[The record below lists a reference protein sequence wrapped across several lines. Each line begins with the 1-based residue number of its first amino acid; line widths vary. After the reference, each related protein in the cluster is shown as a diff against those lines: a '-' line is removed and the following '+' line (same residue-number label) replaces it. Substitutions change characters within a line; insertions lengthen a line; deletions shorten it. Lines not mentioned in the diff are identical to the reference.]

1 MEEDL
6 SPSLL
11 VMAILDKKE
20 ISIFGMTENEILDMF
35 EGTREEVLK
44 PLQQSEYIGPC
55 PFGKKAKAPGQ
66 LIGPPELAEEDYPY
80 EIELPLLSVDIEQLA
95 KHRKLKPAMQN
106 TVYVFFGT
114 SERQVMKNT
123 VDLYA
128 NKLGIKSKTPDIIDA
143 LFDVTISFNNSKRR
157 QRYESA

>member
-55 PFGKKAKAPGQ
+55 PFGKKTKVPGQ
-66 LIGPPELAEEDYPY
+66 LMGPPALCDDEYPY
-80 EIELPLLSVDIEQLA
+80 EIEFPMFSSDVEQLA
-95 KHRKLKPAMQN
+95 KHRKLKPMIGY
-106 TVYVFFGT
+106 TVYVFFDT
-114 SERQVMKNT
+114 TERKTFKNT

-128 NKLGIKSKTPDIIDA
+128 SQLGINPKSHELLDA
-143 LFDVTISFNNSKRR
+143 LFDQIIALNNSKRR
-157 QRYESA
+157 AK

>member
-35 EGTREEVLK
+35 QGTREEILK
-44 PLQQSEYIGPC
+44 PLYAHEYIGPC

-66 LIGPPELAEEDYPY
+66 LMGPPELTDEDYPY
-80 EIELPLLSVDIEQLA
+80 EVEQSLFSSDIEQLA
-95 KHRKLKPAMQN
+95 KHRKLKPMLENVA
-106 TVYVFFGT
+106 YVLFDMT
-114 SERQVMKNT
+114 ERKTFKNT

-128 NKLGIKSKTPDIIDA
+128 SKLGINPKSHELLDA
-143 LFDVTISFNNSKRR
+143 LFDQTIALNNAKRR
-157 QRYESA
+157 AR